1 MFIKNN
7 ETATK
12 QYVVKHSDWI
22 DKINRGGLVYPADDF
37 FLLVREMENVMR
49 KNINLKKL
57 SSETLMKT
65 VLTQYIMSS
74 YMVHYYW
81 DSLCKDVEDEMK
93 IFVLEMVISVFL
105 TVRSF
110 AVVCFV
116 KAKYEK
122 DNAPNRAEKSLRG
135 VLKTKCKD
143 T

>member
-1 MFIKNN
+1 
-7 ETATK
+7 
-12 QYVVKHSDWI
+12 
-22 DKINRGGLVYPADDF
+22 
-37 FLLVREMENVMR
+37 
-49 KNINLKKL
+49 
-57 SSETLMKT
+57 MKT

-110 AVVCFV
+110 AVVRFV

-122 DNAPNRAEKSLRG
+122 DNAPNRAEKSFHG